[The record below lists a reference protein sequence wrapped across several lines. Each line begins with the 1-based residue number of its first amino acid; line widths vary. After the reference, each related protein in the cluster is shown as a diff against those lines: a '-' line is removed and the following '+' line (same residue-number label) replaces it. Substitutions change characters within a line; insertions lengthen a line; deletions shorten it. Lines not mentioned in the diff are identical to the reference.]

1 MNNIAIFT
9 CRATSGNAGLT
20 ACDQDITPHF
30 RDFLLL
36 FQEWRKF
43 AVFWASK
50 KSCEKSCHFLHSE
63 YLQLSRPLIIPF
75 QGHRYCQ
82 RRPVADRFKATDPLW
97 SGFEH
102 GLSVPLPHV
111 EFAGVDPYRVVR
123 DAVEDGVG
131 DGVAA
136 ETAVPL
142 LGGQL
147 GRERGAGV
155 VVAQFHELKQEA
167 PEPFVGLV
175 HEPFVDR
182 EQRVRGVFAH
192 ELGRASRLEG
202 RGRDLFRE
210 VGHPYVAGAV
220 ASPASGFHQRA

>member
-1 MNNIAIFT
+1 MRMS
-9 CRATSGNAGLT
+9 C
-20 ACDQDITPHF
+20 F
-30 RDFLLL
+30 RHEDDWGPP
-36 FQEWRKF
+36 EHG
-43 AVFWASK
+43 SD
-50 KSCEKSCHFLHSE
+50 E

-111 EFAGVDPYRVVR
+111 ELAGVDPYRVVH

-136 ETAVPL
+136 ETAVPF

-167 PEPFVGLV
+167 PEL
-175 HEPFVDR
+175 
-182 EQRVRGVFAH
+182 
-192 ELGRASRLEG
+192 LG
-202 RGRDLFRE
+202 
-210 VGHPYVAGAV
+210 
-220 ASPASGFHQRA
+220 